1 MPIATI
7 HSFKTVGT
15 QAVPVTV
22 ECEISS
28 GIGIHLVGLA
38 DAAVKET
45 LLRTITAMETLG
57 YIIPGKKII
66 INLAPADLRKDG
78 TGYDLPIALAILAA
92 SGKADLPDADKY
104 IVAGELALDGSVRHV
119 HGYIQAAELAR
130 REGKALLLPRAAAD
144 LAAEVMKE
152 SVDIFEIDSIP
163 TAVQTLEGKRPACT
177 AWEHVCKMQEDKP
190 AEGRNLWD
198 SIKGNYGAK
207 RALEIAAAGGHGVLL
222 VGGPKSP
229 KAMLAKA
236 MLDILPPL
244 SAEENL
250 EVQRIH
256 AVNSN
261 FIENGRRPFEQ
272 VSASV
277 SLQALLGGGLGARP
291 GRVSLA
297 HLGVLL
303 IDNAAILPK
312 SALEALRA
320 PLEDKAVTISRLK
333 EKVTYPA
340 DFIPVL
346 ATLPCPCGHY
356 GEGETC
362 TCTPGQREA
371 YLARLSGPV
380 FDRLAVQAWTQN
392 AKNPEALPD
401 GESAQAVAKRVA
413 KARQVQ
419 IERQGKLNEE
429 LSMHDLD
436 INFCSDAVKDF
447 LGDIMCKLGLSV
459 KAYYRILR
467 LARTIADLEGAED
480 ITTVHITEAASYRFL
495 DRRMEYENENQEK
508 TCHDHSPRSST
519 PAAAAA

>member
-38 DAAVKET
+38 DAAVKES
-45 LLRTITAMETLG
+45 LLRTITALESLG
-57 YIIPGKKII
+57 YLIPGKKIV

-104 IVAGELALDGSVRHV
+104 IIAGELALDGSVRHI
-119 HGYIQAAELAR
+119 HGYVQAAELAR
-130 REGKALLLPRAAAD
+130 REGKALLLPRTAA
-144 LAAEVMKE
+144 LLTAEVMKE
-152 SVDIFEIDSIP
+152 SVDIFIADSIP
-163 TAVQTLEGKRPACT
+163 TAVQTLEGKRPAFT
-177 AWEHVCKMQEDKP
+177 AWEHVCQMQEDKP
-190 AEGRNLWD
+190 APGKNLWD
-198 SIKGNYGAK
+198 SLKGNYGAK
-207 RALEIAAAGGHGVLL
+207 RALEIAAAGGHGMLL
-222 VGGPKSP
+222 VGAPESP

-261 FIENGRRPFEQ
+261 FIGNGQRPFEQ
-272 VSASV
+272 ASGSV
-277 SLQALLGGGLGARP
+277 SLQALLGGGVGAHP

-297 HLGVLL
+297 HRGVLY
-303 IDNAAILPK
+303 IDNAGNLPK
-312 SALEALRA
+312 STLEALRA
-320 PLEDKAVTISRLK
+320 PLEDKAVTISRLR

-346 ATLPCPCGHY
+346 GTLPCPCGHY
-356 GEGETC
+356 GEGEAC
-362 TCTPGQREA
+362 TCTPSQRMA

-380 FDRLAVQAWTQN
+380 FDRIAVQAWTQN
-392 AKNPEALPD
+392 AKNPETLPD
-401 GESAQAVAKRVA
+401 GENAQTVAERVA
-413 KARQVQ
+413 KARRVQ
-419 IERQGKLNEE
+419 IARQGKLNEE
-429 LSMHDLD
+429 LSMHDLEAV
-436 INFCSDAVKDF
+436 CYSDAVKDF
-447 LGDIMCKLGLSV
+447 LGDLMCKLGLNMR
-459 KAYYRILR
+459 AYYRILR
-467 LARTIADLEGAED
+467 LARTIADLEGVED
-480 ITTVHITEAASYRFL
+480 ITKVHITEAASYRFL
-495 DRRMEYENENQEK
+495 DRRTADNNENQEK

>member
-28 GIGIHLVGLA
+28 GIGIHIVGLA
-38 DAAVKET
+38 DAAVKES
-45 LLRTITAMETLG
+45 LLRTITALESLG
-57 YIIPGKKII
+57 YQIPGKKIV
-66 INLAPADLRKDG
+66 INLAPADLRKNG
-78 TGYDLPIALAILAA
+78 TSYDLPIALAILAA
-92 SGKADLPDADKY
+92 SGQADLPDADKY
-104 IVAGELALDGSVRHV
+104 IVAGELALDGDVRHV
-119 HGYIQAAELAR
+119 NGYIQAAELAR
-130 REGKALLLPRAAAD
+130 REGKTLLLPNVAAM
-144 LAAEVMKE
+144 LAAEVMRE
-152 SVDIFEIDSIP
+152 GIDIYEIDSLP
-163 TAVQTLEGKRPACT
+163 TAVQTLEGKRPAFT
-177 AWEHVCKMQEDKP
+177 AWEHVCQMQENKP
-190 AEGRNLWD
+190 AESKNLWD
-198 SIKGNYGAK
+198 SIKANYGAK

-222 VGGPKSP
+222 VGAPESP

-272 VSASV
+272 ASGTD
-277 SLQALLGGGLGARP
+277 SLQTLLGGGLGTQP

-297 HLGVLL
+297 HRGVLY
-303 IDNAAILPK
+303 IDNAEILPK

-333 EKVTYPA
+333 GKDTFPA

-346 ATLPCPCGHY
+346 GTLPCPCGHY
-356 GEGETC
+356 GEGEAC
-362 TCTPGQREA
+362 TCTPGQRMT

-380 FDRLAVQAWTQN
+380 FDRIAVQAWAQKARKPKT
-392 AKNPEALPD
+392 LPD
-401 GESAQAVAKRVA
+401 GENAQTVADRVA
-413 KARQVQ
+413 KARRVQ
-419 IERQGKLNEE
+419 IARQGKLNEE

-436 INFCSDAVKDF
+436 INFCSDAVKDY
-447 LGDIMCKLGLSV
+447 LGDLMCKLGLNMR
-459 KAYYRILR
+459 AYYRILR
-467 LARTIADLEGAED
+467 LARTIADLEGVED
-480 ITTVHITEAASYRFL
+480 ISTVHITEAASYRFL
-495 DRRMEYENENQEK
+495 DRK
-508 TCHDHSPRSST
+508 PVI
-519 PAAAAA
+519 

>member
-1 MPIATI
+1 MPKATI

-22 ECEISS
+22 ECEITA

-38 DAAVKET
+38 DATVKES
-45 LLRTITAMETLG
+45 LLRTITAMESLG
-57 YIIPGKKII
+57 YQIPGKRII

-78 TGYDLPIALAILAA
+78 TSYDLPIALAILSA
-92 SGKADLPDADKY
+92 SGQAYLPDADKY
-104 IVAGELALDGSVRHV
+104 IVAGELALDGNVRHI

-130 REGKALLLPRAAAD
+130 REGKALLLPRTAAD
-144 LAAEVMKE
+144 LAAEVMRE

-163 TAVQTLEGKRPACT
+163 TAVQTLEGKRPAFT
-177 AWEHVCKMQEDKP
+177 AWEHVCQMQKDKP
-190 AEGRNLWD
+190 APGKNLWD

-222 VGGPKSP
+222 VGGPESP

-244 SAEENL
+244 SAQENL

-261 FIENGRRPFEQ
+261 FIENGRRPFKQAYE
-272 VSASV
+272 SD
-277 SLQALLGGGLGARP
+277 SLQALLGGGIGARP

-297 HLGVLL
+297 HRGVLY
-303 IDNAAILPK
+303 IDNAGILPK
-312 SALEALRA
+312 STLEALRA
-320 PLEDKAVTISRLK
+320 PLEDKAVTISRLR
-333 EKVTYPA
+333 EKDTYPA

-346 ATLPCPCGHY
+346 GTLPCPCGHY

-362 TCTPGQREA
+362 ICTPGQRVA

-392 AKNPEALPD
+392 AKNPETLPD
-401 GESAQAVAKRVA
+401 GENAQAVAERVA

-419 IERQGKLNEE
+419 IKRQGKLNEE

-436 INFCSDAVKDF
+436 SNFCSDAVKDF

-480 ITTVHITEAASYRFL
+480 ISTVHIAEAASYRFL
-495 DRRMEYENENQEK
+495 DRRTAYNNENQEK
-508 TCHDHSPRSST
+508 SCNDHSPRSST

>member
-15 QAVPVTV
+15 EAVPVTV
-22 ECEISS
+22 ECEITA

-38 DAAVKET
+38 DEAVKES
-45 LLRTITAMETLG
+45 LLRTITAMESLG
-57 YIIPGKKII
+57 YIIPGKKIV
-66 INLAPADLRKDG
+66 INLAPTDLRKDS
-78 TGYDLPIALAILAA
+78 TGYDLPIALAIRAA

-119 HGYIQAAELAR
+119 HGYVQAAELAR
-130 REGKALLLPRAAAD
+130 REGKALLLPRTAAD

-152 SVDIFEIDSIP
+152 SVDIYEIDSLP

-177 AWEHVCKMQEDKP
+177 AWEHVCQIQKDKP

-222 VGGPKSP
+222 VGGPESP

-272 VSASV
+272 ASGSV
-277 SLQALLGGGLGARP
+277 SLQALLGGGSGSRP
-291 GRVSLA
+291 GRASLA

-303 IDNAAILPK
+303 LDNAAILPK

-333 EKVTYPA
+333 GKETYPA

-346 ATLPCPCGHY
+346 GTLPCPCGHY
-356 GEGETC
+356 GEGEAC
-362 TCTPGQREA
+362 TCTPGQRLA

-380 FDRLAVQAWTQN
+380 YDRIAVQAWAQN
-392 AKNPEALPD
+392 AKNPETLPD
-401 GESAQAVAKRVA
+401 GENAQTVADRVA
-413 KARQVQ
+413 IARRVQ

-429 LSMHDLD
+429 LTMHDLD
-436 INFCSDAVKDF
+436 INFCSDAVKDY
-447 LGDIMCKLGLSV
+447 LGDLMCKLGLNMR
-459 KAYYRILR
+459 AYYRILR
-467 LARTIADLEGAED
+467 LARTIADLEGAID
-480 ITTVHITEAASYRFL
+480 IGTVHVVEAASYRFL
-495 DRRMEYENENQEK
+495 DRK
-508 TCHDHSPRSST
+508 PVI
-519 PAAAAA
+519 